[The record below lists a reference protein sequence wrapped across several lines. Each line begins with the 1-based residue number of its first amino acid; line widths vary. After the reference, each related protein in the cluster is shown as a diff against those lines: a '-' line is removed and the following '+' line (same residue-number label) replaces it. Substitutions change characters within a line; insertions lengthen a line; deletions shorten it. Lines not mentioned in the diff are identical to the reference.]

1 MIAFDRV
8 VMIAVGALACALVP
22 AVAAAES
29 KYGPDAAGTFVYSH
43 VGHRQV
49 EERSGAADTLLVA
62 QKSGA
67 TTATGF
73 AGLPGQWFPC
83 AGCH

>member
-8 VMIAVGALACALVP
+8 VMIAVGALACALIP

-29 KYGPDAAGTFVYSH
+29 KYSPEAAGTFVYNH
-43 VGHRQV
+43 LGHRQV
-49 EERSGAADTLLVA
+49 EERSGADTLLVA
-62 QKSGA
+62 QTSGA
-67 TTATGF
+67 STATGF

-83 AGCH
+83 AACH